1 MPLSKELQ
9 SVQELL
15 AHPGWEIFKDLVLL
29 KLKAQLNDKLMS
41 SARAGEQVNAAK
53 FAGQIDIL
61 PVILALPE
69 QELERAEKK

>member
-1 MPLSKELQ
+1 VLG
-9 SVQELL
+9 QENLV
-15 AHPGWEIFKDLVLL
+15 PGRKCLRE
-29 KLKAQLNDKLMS
+29 QLNDKLMA